1 MVIIDFDNNTDVVIA
16 SRFINGKGKN
26 VLVYRKVGMKM
37 LDTVT
42 DFVGR
47 INVSDTQSGFRA
59 YGKKAIE
66 KIRVNYTDISAG
78 SEILMQIKD
87 QNLEYKEVEIDC
99 NYDVGNTSSQY
110 PVNHRVKVL
119 IWILKDI
126 ELRRPLFF
134 FSMSGLVL
142 MDIGLSMG
150 INFLQMARSGIQ
162 VLYWPFIIM
171 IIVTLISMFSTFIGL
186 LLNSLSKLFI
196 DLKKSW
202 SIQYIRDCI

>member
-42 DFVGR
+42 DFGGR

-202 SIQYIRDCI
+202 SIQYIRDYI

>member
-202 SIQYIRDCI
+202 SIQYIRDYI

>member
-1 MVIIDFDNNTDVVIA
+1 
-16 SRFINGKGKN
+16 
-26 VLVYRKVGMKM
+26 MKM

-202 SIQYIRDCI
+202 NIQYIRDCI